1 VGYTIILTKGSSRK
15 SDCRS
20 ICETE
25 ICRPRIFSSGVD
37 GRRRLVHVAV
47 VLLKVSPRGLWISIG
62 HRGREDHYILLLCDI
77 HGCYREIG
85 KFKSVKR
92 RRKGS
97 MDTATLAARASW
109 IARLDSGRLDS
120 TTAGARLYC
129 ATLAVQESDPACP
142 DLRQKTL
149 VPPRDRTHWDHTVR
163 GE

>member
-1 VGYTIILTKGSSRK
+1 MEDTIILTGGSTRK

-25 ICRPRIFSSGVD
+25 ICRPRIFSSGVSFKD

-47 VLLKVSPRGLWISIG
+47 VLSKDSPRNLWISIA
-62 HRGREDHYILLLCDI
+62 HHGRKDRYILLLCGI
-77 HGCYREIG
+77 HGCYRETG

-109 IARLDSGRLDS
+109 VVRLDSRRLDS
-120 TTAGARLYC
+120 STAGADNKTRLYC
-129 ATLAVQESDPACP
+129 ATLAF
-142 DLRQKTL
+142 
-149 VPPRDRTHWDHTVR
+149 PRSRFR
-163 GE
+163 LP